1 MYTITLLFV
10 LPLAVVMVAALV
22 DARIGWERDE
32 TILF

>member
-22 DARIGWERDE
+22 DAKIGYTRARNER
-32 TILF
+32 